1 MNSWTAP
8 ATLDLDSLPHNAAPS
23 ELTRF
28 AQAVTDQGKSLMVVR
43 SSSEELDTLSDN
55 LQSLWRTHAPMVLLE
70 HCSGRHSAG
79 LLGLVNATLAE
90 RPLHL
95 AMQTQDC
102 TPLQKLCVV
111 RDAECLTASEL
122 LLLQGIIDGFPGWR
136 LGLVLLFKTTLDT
149 SEKLSAVL
157 NAPSKNLM
165 IWQMHSPAAPAAAP
179 RPAPSGKLWLAG
191 LLGLAVLAAAVVS
204 QRPATAPAAPTS
216 PGLAQ
221 TRPASPD
228 ASIASATPEAR
239 GLGESSAQAAGENQA
254 APSMATQV
262 PSAAAPTASSTP
274 TSASAPESTS
284 AAPSSAAV
292 AAASEPS
299 AAATPLPPV
308 PEAAQR
314 GYRWLAAIPKDYF
327 LILHGSHSSAAQ
339 AKRQIDA
346 KAELVNARMI
356 MLKPTDTEST
366 RFWVVTGPFRSQ
378 ERAEN
383 FRLRQNLPVST
394 LILEAGDVLKRSR
407 PVPKAKAG

>member
-1 MNSWTAP
+1 MNSRTAP
-8 ATLDLDSLPHNAAPS
+8 ATHDIDSLPHNTAPS

-28 AQAVTDQGKSLMVVR
+28 AQAVTTEGKSLMVVR

-111 RDAECLTASEL
+111 HDAECLTASEL
-122 LLLQGIIDGFPGWR
+122 MLLQGIIDGFPGWR

-165 IWQMHSPAAPAAAP
+165 IWQMHSPAAPAAP

-204 QRPATAPAAPTS
+204 QHPATAPAAPTS

-221 TRPASPD
+221 TSPASPD

-239 GLGESSAQAAGENQA
+239 GLGQSSAQAAGENQA
-254 APSMATQV
+254 APPMATQV

-274 TSASAPESTS
+274 TSAPAPESTN

-299 AAATPLPPV
+299 AATTPLPPV